1 MICAVWGLLGL
12 GFMVGLGFGW
22 LGWWVL
28 TFGFSFWVYGFDVFW
43 LFGCGGV
50 VLFGVS
56 VGVVDLI

>member
-1 MICAVWGLLGL
+1 MFDLCGLRFVGF

-43 LFGCGGV
+43 M
-50 VLFGVS
+50 FGVA
-56 VGVVDLI
+56 GLFCLGFLCGRC